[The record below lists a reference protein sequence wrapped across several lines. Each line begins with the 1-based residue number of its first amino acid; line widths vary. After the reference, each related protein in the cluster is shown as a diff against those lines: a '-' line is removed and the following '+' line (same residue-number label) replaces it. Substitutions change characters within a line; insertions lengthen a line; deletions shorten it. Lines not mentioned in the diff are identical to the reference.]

1 MSSAKKLTL
10 ILLLLTFLL
19 IAMLVLRPKS
29 TKSQI
34 QVELIEN
41 TLTQSL
47 DGQRRYFLINS
58 AITGKQLMLVTPTA
72 DCQTGTNITIE
83 QNFVQGQVTEYRFI
97 SCP

>member
-10 ILLLLTFLL
+10 ILLLLTLLL
-19 IAMLVLRPKS
+19 IAMLVLRPSS
-29 TKSQI
+29 TKRHI
-34 QVELIEN
+34 QVELLEN

-47 DGQRRYFLINS
+47 DGQRRYFLISS
-58 AITGKQLMLVTPTA
+58 AITGKVLMLVTPTA

-83 QNFVQGQVTEYRFI
+83 QNTVQEQETEYRFI